1 MHSKQARSQ
10 PQQWL
15 DRLVRRWP
23 TMIVGIVLCTSFAIS
38 SVAQDDQ
45 VPQDPEIRMLGQEA
59 GSCFLPPPREV
70 VQSLIRAQ
78 RSIDEGDAG
87 RAVLLIGEFLAAPP
101 REDYLV
107 TEGQH
112 PGLSISLRQRA
123 EQMLG
128 GLPVES
134 LQTYE
139 MRFGIPAKQALDR
152 ATAQADLGL
161 LRDVTQKFF
170 LTSAGTEATMLL
182 GHQYL
187 DRGQLLPAAACFSRV
202 KFSPAPSAP
211 SYEPEVTILLATCWM
226 LDGHPDRA
234 RETLSEWNRNTTQ
247 GSIVFNGRSVPMF
260 EKDDQALEWLTDLI
274 GDSPLVATRPVRQWL
289 MQGGQPNRNAAVAG
303 GFPFGAPAWVV
314 ETTADP
320 DTQERELS
328 FQSSFSRS
336 STGSIPVTTA
346 LAVGDRVVL
355 KTPQAMIGID
365 FDSGRRLWEYPSSV
379 REVARQLDGA
389 AAESDMLSMQVAW
402 QDALHGQCSSDGEL
416 IFVIPDRMVGL
427 PLERD
432 GRVSMAE
439 TNQLHAISLGQQGAL
454 KWSLGGKQSPSDP
467 SLQGA
472 RFLGP
477 PLPLDGDLL
486 VIANV
491 DQEIRLIALDKQT
504 GKVQWQQ
511 HLAEVANVRSRLATI
526 NYSLSPSYTDGVLVC
541 PTGQGALVAIDYFS
555 RRLLWGMQF
564 EPNLRRS
571 NRLNWAPGKLVLDD
585 ELAVFASQES
595 GNLYAFEL
603 ETGLPVDDYGRS
615 GLPGASFIDLA
626 CVFQRKAVL
635 VGKSRVEA
643 FSLNDRTSQWSVPID
658 AFGAP
663 SGRGYR
669 DGKFLYLPTLD
680 QFVVKI
686 DLDQGKLVD
695 AVETGRT
702 LGNLLPYRG
711 RILAHSP
718 AVISCFESEALVREK
733 ITAAINR
740 SGSAD
745 RLDARQRIQFANLQ
759 ARQGNW
765 TMARD
770 VLLTLDPEECVRVA
784 SSQLAGLLRQMLD
797 MNVPGCLEVFDRFID
812 NMPLEERQLLR
823 LQQVNYLVE
832 QRLVEPALLA
842 LSDWADQSESEGT
855 FYPPPLPAEVE
866 QDMMVEIPQYLI
878 DSNPENDDPEISNQ
892 SSRRQTISFTRIA
905 WFRSCLHRMYRHAN
919 IEQRRQIEA
928 YVDRR
933 VEAAADSS
941 FVELEKLVSSLPLYL
956 VDAQTRF
963 EMARRY
969 MEAENHPQAERV
981 LDSLC
986 HLAELSDAEI
996 RDEQGEIKFDI
1007 GSEPATRD
1015 VSVDH
1020 LQLLLRL
1027 LIQQHRNA
1035 EVQLL
1040 KRAVEQNVLTIAGGH
1055 GVEWPDLAR
1064 DGKIVDSSTT
1074 DYPQFNDVA
1083 VDVEPKEAVYQAN
1096 QMLPVTIEGRRFDR
1110 FGKQSFV
1117 SWHQSHE
1124 LEVMDSFGVTTN
1136 KFHLRRYPTGSNSVS
1151 VRSLGQIRPTGSLA
1165 VFKRGWEF
1173 VCLDANK
1180 LITGKGNP
1188 VLWNRF
1194 LQGRTFRPKLDG
1206 NDVNE
1211 LDLAPYDSTGYEI
1224 PCSDGSHN
1232 GICYYDGRRISC
1244 VDPVNG
1250 RENWKR
1256 TMTGNLQLLGDHR
1269 NLIVVDWDQRQVKFF
1284 DVISGQKSR
1293 QYKLPD
1299 DCYAIWD
1306 SDGATATVLGDREGG
1321 VKAATA
1327 ETLRGDFASI
1337 NIPSPASKGTRVAG
1351 KQFVAAFDFLEQSY
1365 RWRRDVPD
1373 QACVA
1378 RMSRL
1383 RLAFLDP
1390 EGELAIL
1397 DARSG
1402 NQLASTRPVF
1412 NMERASI
1419 QNMGAMKVGNHQ
1431 MLVFNQV
1438 DARTSNQ
1445 QLNKSLRAYRINN
1458 TERLIRGD
1466 VMLLA
1471 DQSLRPVWNEGKM
1484 VHLNAFSLL
1493 PFAPSSSPVLLFHRR
1508 VQPTSA
1514 VLSKVRKAQQVVAI
1528 SQATGELLMNRLM
1541 PNYQARFVSPI
1552 QWSSEKNELS
1562 LDLIHYSGTVTF
1574 KNSEDM
1580 PPQPLAM
1587 IGAHNPVPMSAYEAE
1602 PAVPM
1607 LDTER
1612 LKAINAQIRQ
1622 QILGSEGGE
1631 SQGR

>member
-1 MHSKQARSQ
+1 MHSKQARTQ
-10 PQQWL
+10 LQQWL
-15 DRLVRRWP
+15 DRLSQFLP
-23 TMIVGIVLCTSFAIS
+23 AMIVGIILSIGFAVS

-45 VPQDPEIRMLGQEA
+45 GPQDQEIRMLGQEA

-70 VQSLIRAQ
+70 VQPLIRAL
-78 RSIDEGDAG
+78 RSIEEGEPG
-87 RAVLLIGEFLAAPP
+87 RAVLLIGEFLATPP

-107 TEGQH
+107 SEGQH

-128 GLPVES
+128 GLPVET

-139 MRFGIPAKQALDR
+139 MRFGIPARQALDR
-152 ATAQADLGL
+152 ATAQTDLGL
-161 LRDVTQKFF
+161 LRDVTQRYF

-202 KFSPAPSAP
+202 KYSPAPSAQ

-226 LDGHPDRA
+226 LDGHRERA
-234 RETLSEWNRNTTQ
+234 RETLAEWNRNTSNS
-247 GSIVFNGRSVPMF
+247 SIVFNGRRVPMF
-260 EKDDQALEWLTDLI
+260 ERDDQALDWLSNLI
-274 GDSPLVATRPVRQWL
+274 GDSPLIAARPVREWL
-289 MQGGQPNRNAAVAG
+289 MQGGQPNRNAAAAG
-303 GFPFGAPAWVV
+303 GFPFGAPAWV
-314 ETTADP
+314 TKTSADP
-320 DTQERELS
+320 DSREEELS

-336 STGSIPVTTA
+336 STGAIAVTTA

-365 FDSGRRLWEYPSSV
+365 FETGRRLWEYPSSV
-379 REVARQLDGA
+379 REVAQQLDGS
-389 AAESDMLSMQVAW
+389 AAESDSLGMQVAW

-416 IFVIPDRMVGL
+416 IFAIPDRMVAF

-432 GRVSMAE
+432 GRVSMVE
-439 TNQLHAISLGQQGAL
+439 TNQLHAISLDQQGAL

-477 PLPLDGDLL
+477 PLPLEGDLL
-486 VIANV
+486 VIANIE
-491 DQEIRLIALDKQT
+491 QEIRLIALDKQT

-511 HLAEVANVRSRLATI
+511 HLAEVANVRSQLATI

-571 NRLNWAPGKLVLDD
+571 NRLNWAPGKLVLED

-603 ETGLPVDDYGRS
+603 ETGLPVDDFGRS
-615 GLPGASFIDLA
+615 GLPAASFMDLA
-626 CVFQRKAVL
+626 CVYHRNAVL
-635 VGKSRVEA
+635 VGKSQVEA

-658 AFGAP
+658 AYGAP

-686 DLDQGKLVD
+686 DLDSGKLVD
-695 AVETGRT
+695 AVETGQT
-702 LGNLLPYRG
+702 LGNLLPFRG
-711 RILAHSP
+711 RVLAHSP
-718 AVISCFESEALVREK
+718 AVISCFETEAVVREK
-733 ITAAINR
+733 IAAAVKR

-745 RLDARQRIQFANLQ
+745 RLDTRQRIQFASLQ

-765 TMARD
+765 TTARD
-770 VLLTLDPEECVRVA
+770 VLLTLDPDVGVRVA
-784 SSQLAGLLRQMLD
+784 ASQLAGLLRQMLD
-797 MNVPGCLEVFDRFID
+797 KNVAGCLEVFDRFID
-812 NMPLEERQLLR
+812 DMPAEERQLLR

-832 QRLVEPALLA
+832 QRLVERALLA
-842 LSDWADQSESEGT
+842 LSEWADQSKTEGT
-855 FYPPPLPAEVE
+855 FYPPPLPEE
-866 QDMMVEIPQYLI
+866 LEPEMKVEIPQYLI
-878 DSNPENDDPEISNQ
+878 DSNPANDDPDVSNQ
-892 SSRRQTISFTRIA
+892 SSRRQTISFTRSA

-919 IEQRRQIEA
+919 LEQRQQIKA
-928 YVDRR
+928 FVNRR
-933 VEAAADSS
+933 VQAAADSS
-941 FVELEKLVSSLPLYL
+941 FVELEKLVGCFPLYL

-963 EMARRY
+963 ELSRRY

-986 HLAELSDAEI
+986 HLSELSRAEI
-996 RDEQGEIKFDI
+996 RDEQGEIKFDF
-1007 GSEPATRD
+1007 GSEPTTSE

-1027 LIQQHRNA
+1027 LIQQHRYA
-1035 EVQLL
+1035 EIQLL
-1040 KRAVEQNVLTIAGGH
+1040 KHAVEQNVLTIAGRQI
-1055 GVEWPDLAR
+1055 VDWSVLA
-1064 DGKIVDSSTT
+1064 DEETIVDSTT
-1074 DYPQFNDVA
+1074 NEDPPYNDVA
-1083 VDVEPKEAVYQAN
+1083 VDVEPKEAVYQSN
-1096 QMLPVTIEGRRFDR
+1096 QMLPVKVQGRRFDR
-1110 FGKQSFV
+1110 LGEQSFV

-1124 LEVMDSFGVTTN
+1124 LEVLDAFGVTTK
-1136 KFHLRRYPTGSNSVS
+1136 KFPLRRYPTGSSSVS
-1151 VRSLGQIRPTGSLA
+1151 VRSLGQIRPSGSLA

-1180 LITGKGNP
+1180 LIGGNGNP

-1244 VDPVNG
+1244 VDPVSG
-1250 RENWKR
+1250 REYWQR

-1269 NLIVVDWDQRQVKFF
+1269 NLIVVDWDQRQVKIF
-1284 DVISGQKSR
+1284 DVVSGQKSR
-1293 QYKLPD
+1293 QYKLPE
-1299 DCYAIWD
+1299 DCHAIWD
-1306 SDGATATVLGDREGG
+1306 SDGAVAILLGDREGG
-1321 VKAATA
+1321 VKAAA
-1327 ETLRGDFASI
+1327 SETITGDFASVT
-1337 NIPSPASKGTRVAG
+1337 IPTAASNAPGVAG
-1351 KQFVAAFDFLEQSY
+1351 KQFVAAFDFLNQSY
-1365 RWRRDVPD
+1365 LWRRSVPD

-1397 DARSG
+1397 DGRSG
-1402 NQLASTRPVF
+1402 NQLAATRPAF
-1412 NMERASI
+1412 NVERGAI
-1419 QNMGAMKVGNHQ
+1419 QNMGAMKVGDQQ
-1431 MLVFNQV
+1431 MLIFNQI

-1445 QLNKSLRAYRINN
+1445 QLNKTLRAYRINN

-1471 DQSLRPVWNEGKM
+1471 DQSLQPVWKEGAM
-1484 VHLNAFSLL
+1484 VHLNAFSPL
-1493 PFAPSSSPVLLFHRR
+1493 PFVPNASPVLLFHRR

-1514 VLSKVRKAQQVVAI
+1514 VLSNVRKAQQVVAI

-1541 PNYQARFVSPI
+1541 PNYQARFLQPI
-1552 QWSSEKNELS
+1552 RWSSEKNELS
-1562 LDLIHYSGTVTF
+1562 LNLVHYSGTITF
-1574 KNSEDM
+1574 KRSDDM
-1580 PPQPLAM
+1580 PPRPLAM
-1587 IGAHNPVPMSAYEAE
+1587 IGANNAVPMSAYEEE
-1602 PAVPM
+1602 PAKPM
-1607 LDTER
+1607 LDTDR
-1612 LKAINAQIRQ
+1612 LKAINAKIRQ
-1622 QILGSEGGE
+1622 QILGAGGGE
-1631 SQGR
+1631 SPRQ